1 MDKCCWDCCKFLLFI
16 INFAA
21 LLVVGAVLGGA
32 VYLLFQ
38 SREVL
43 GFNIDPDLS
52 SDNPTAIFFSLILII
67 IVVFGFLVIFTFLG
81 CCGSACQNQCMLGSF
96 IIILFIFLGAN
107 IAGIVYLFSQFPNE
121 VEMAA
126 NELEKTIPYYDP
138 SDDKS
143 LSKLFWDSIQPTLG
157 CCGAEGWQDWAAA
170 EKMSNGQ
177 KVPKSCCRNP
187 DSCSVHSP
195 SAEDLYMIGCV
206 RKVELPFRI
215 TFWAIPSVMAFV
227 LISALVVCSRQ
238 KNREG
243 RHYRQRYNRSSGGV
257 DYTEET
263 GYMYR
268 GSATPE
274 YPRAPPYNPEYP
286 AHQNPYADQYP
297 TGVIPP
303 NSADYTQPLI
313 KPPAYHDVVPSGGR
327 R

>member
-1 MDKCCWDCCKFLLFI
+1 
-16 INFAA
+16 
-21 LLVVGAVLGGA
+21 
-32 VYLLFQ
+32 
-38 SREVL
+38 
-43 GFNIDPDLS
+43 
-52 SDNPTAIFFSLILII
+52 
-67 IVVFGFLVIFTFLG
+67 
-81 CCGSACQNQCMLGSF
+81 
-96 IIILFIFLGAN
+96 
-107 IAGIVYLFSQFPNE
+107 
-121 VEMAA
+121 MAA

-243 RHYRQRYNRSSGGV
+243 RHYRQR
-257 DYTEET
+257 
-263 GYMYR
+263 
-268 GSATPE
+268 
-274 YPRAPPYNPEYP
+274 
-286 AHQNPYADQYP
+286 
-297 TGVIPP
+297 
-303 NSADYTQPLI
+303 
-313 KPPAYHDVVPSGGR
+313 
-327 R
+327 